1 METIFLPQK
10 AMVRR
15 DMEMTD
21 RCDVLGRLD
30 GVGDGTCEG
39 LRPVVN
45 LDPGWGS
52 EGWFDADGLGEGR
65 VGVRTRVGVWFIC
78 ARNSTH

>member
-1 METIFLPQK
+1 METIFLPQR
-10 AMVRR
+10 AMMRR

-39 LRPVVN
+39 IVVFEA
-45 LDPGWGS
+45 GS
-52 EGWFDADGLGEGR
+52 ELGSR
-65 VGVRTRVGVWFIC
+65 VGFCELEGWCDGGR
-78 ARNSTH
+78 